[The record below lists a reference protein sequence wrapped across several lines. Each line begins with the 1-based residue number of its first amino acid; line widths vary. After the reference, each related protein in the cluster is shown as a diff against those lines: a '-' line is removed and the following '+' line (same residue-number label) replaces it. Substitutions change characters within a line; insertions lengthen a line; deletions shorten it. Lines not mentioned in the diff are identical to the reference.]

1 MSFIENNEEMLEQV
15 RKRQTQ
21 RVDEMALAYAN
32 TYFLRLDPDG
42 FAVIVPLTEFAARW
56 WAGSEVWYRDE
67 FSFWHAHQEHP
78 QVMVV
83 LPGLQERAEF
93 LMESSGETVGFRS
106 FAGDGPGD
114 FILYGT
120 GAEWKVF
127 GKLIL
132 WGLESNGEFLQFI
145 PEEKRTLELSEKAVR
160 RTGSAIRHV
169 PRHLISE
176 SLWEI
181 ALSQDGT
188 ALRHL
193 GAGAN
198 ALFIRKKREEIFF
211 EIAIRQNA
219 LALAY
224 VPMLKRTL
232 PLCKIAVQQNGK
244 ALGFVPEHLRSREL
258 YEEAVSSNGHA
269 LEYVPVS
276 SRDPLMLENALRND
290 GTALEHIE
298 ASSRSEELCKL
309 ALAQTGLALRWLP
322 KTFHSPEIYQKAVEK
337 TASAL
342 WVVHEEH
349 RTPELCSL
357 AVHLD
362 GLALN
367 YVPTELRTPALCKT
381 AVLND
386 WRAWQFV
393 PHEVR
398 EKIEGEVPGPPPPK
412 WPPSLLEEIAQ
423 AIAPDRRGPAPMTPA
438 RH

>member
-1 MSFIENNEEMLEQV
+1 MSFIENNEKILEQV
-15 RKRQTQ
+15 RRRQTQ
-21 RVDEMALAYAN
+21 RADEMALAYAN

-42 FAVIVPLTEFAARW
+42 FAVIVPLNEFAARW
-56 WAGSEVWYRDE
+56 WGSEYWHRNE
-67 FSFWHAHQEHP
+67 FSFWNAHHENP
-78 QVMVV
+78 QIMVV
-83 LPGLQERAEF
+83 LPGLQEQAEF
-93 LMESSGETVGFRS
+93 FMESFGESVGFRS
-106 FAGDGPGD
+106 CTGEGPEKFNIYSAKSED
-114 FILYGT
+114 
-120 GAEWKVF
+120 WRRF

-132 WGLESNGEFLQFI
+132 WGLESNGEFLQI
-145 PEEKRTLELSEKAVR
+145 MPKETRTLELCEKAVR

-193 GAGAN
+193 GAGAE
-198 ALFIRKKREEIFF
+198 LEDRFL

-219 LALAY
+219 LSLAY
-224 VPMLKRTL
+224 VPMPRRSLS
-232 PLCKIAVQQNGK
+232 LCKIAVQQNGK
-244 ALGFVPEHLRSREL
+244 ALEFVPEPLRSREL

-269 LEYVPVS
+269 LEYVPVI
-276 SRDPLMLENALRND
+276 SRDRLMLENALRND

-298 ASSRSEELCKL
+298 ASSRSEDLCKL

-322 KTFHSPEIYQKAVEK
+322 KAFRTPEIYQKAVEK
-337 TASAL
+337 TANAL

-362 GLALN
+362 GQALN

-393 PHEVR
+393 PHAVR
-398 EKIEGEVPGPPPPK
+398 GKIVGEVPGPPPPK
-412 WPPSLLEEIAQ
+412 WPPSMLEEIAQ
-423 AIAPDRRGPAPMTPA
+423 AIAPDRPGSAPMAPA
-438 RH
+438 RL